1 MNWVLKNAGRKALIL
16 WLYGPA
22 GAGKSAI
29 AQTIAEKLFAQ
40 KLLLA
45 SFFFSRTDS
54 RRNHERSLVA
64 TIAYQAALTLP
75 ETKVYIEKIVNE
87 DPGLFGRSLE
97 AQLSALVIEPLLE
110 LSRKGFFNR
119 NTSSRL
125 IIIDGLDECINPDI
139 QSYILDTIVQTVQ
152 HHNLPLLFLISSRP
166 EQHISSAFAS
176 NFLYNNTL
184 RLALDD
190 SFLPDKD
197 VRIFLQDS
205 FTKIKQTHPLSN
217 LIPSNWPAPE
227 LVNTIIK
234 KSSGQFIYASTV
246 MRHVSSIR
254 HRPMDRLQ
262 EILGVSASP
271 NESATPFVRLQEIL
285 GVRASP
291 TESATPFVELD
302 AIYIH
307 LLSSVSDIQATL
319 KILSILVLP
328 VRDSSALECPADI
341 EDFLSLT
348 SGEVQLILGELGSVV
363 RCDMQ
368 YVPVEIMHASLG
380 DFLLDK
386 QRSRQYHVD
395 AGKTH
400 AMMARLCFQ
409 HINNRSELLYISNV
423 RIIFLKLKLSDRQGV
438 VLRYAYR
445 SFVEHCR
452 GATLTDDIQAFLLN
466 FPLMSSCEEF
476 FGAPSTG
483 GHTNPF
489 FESSELI
496 PFLVNFLSY
505 LKTEVSRL
513 CLKMNPGAHKRMR
526 IIAILWSTH
535 YLG

>member
-1 MNWVLKNAGRKALIL
+1 MHLSGLDLLHQEVAQAALHNSGERFDPPKCHPNTRIAVLEKILNWVLKNAGRKALIL

-97 AQLSALVIEPLLE
+97 AQLSSLVIEPLLE
-110 LSRKGFFNR
+110 LSRNGFFNR

-139 QSYILDTIVQTVQ
+139 QSYILDTIVQSVQ
-152 HHNLPLLFLISSRP
+152 HHNLPLLFLITSRP

-176 NFLYNNTL
+176 KFLYNNTL

-190 SFLPDKD
+190 SFLPNEDL
-197 VRIFLQDS
+197 RIFLQDS
-205 FTKIKQTHPLSN
+205 FTKIKQTHPLRN

-254 HRPMDRLQ
+254 HRPTDRLQ
-262 EILGVSASP
+262 EILGVHASP
-271 NESATPFVRLQEIL
+271 N
-285 GVRASP
+285 
-291 TESATPFVELD
+291 ESATPFVELD

-319 KILSILVLP
+319 KILSVLVLP
-328 VRDSSALECPADI
+328 VRGSSALECPADI
-341 EDFLSLT
+341 EDFFSLT
-348 SGEVQLILGELGSVV
+348 PGEVQLILGELGSVI

-400 AMMARLCFQ
+400 AIMARLCFQ
-409 HINNRSELLYISNV
+409 HINNRSELLYIPN
-423 RIIFLKLKLSDRQGV
+423 D
-438 VLRYAYR
+438 
-445 SFVEHCR
+445 
-452 GATLTDDIQAFLLN
+452 
-466 FPLMSSCEEF
+466 F
-476 FGAPSTG
+476 F
-483 GHTNPF
+483 
-489 FESSELI
+489 
-496 PFLVNFLSY
+496 
-505 LKTEVSRL
+505 
-513 CLKMNPGAHKRMR
+513 
-526 IIAILWSTH
+526 
-535 YLG
+535 